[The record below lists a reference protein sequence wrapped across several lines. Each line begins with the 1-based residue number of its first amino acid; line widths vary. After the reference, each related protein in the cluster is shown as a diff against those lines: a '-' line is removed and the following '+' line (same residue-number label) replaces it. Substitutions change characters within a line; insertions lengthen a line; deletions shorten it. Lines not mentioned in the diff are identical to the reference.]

1 MQIALFTQDKSVQ
14 ALVTKVAGISGH
26 ACTTLAS
33 AKTTQDYL
41 QKEACDALIIDGTSS
56 GGITVLLSWV
66 RSHLPSSF
74 PVIALLPAEFEIIS
88 GAVNQGITDY
98 LVKPV
103 RQSELAL
110 RLRVALQR
118 VYPERFTSAPL
129 VFGNY
134 VFDEASHALTFRGNP
149 VELTHKEFALALLFF
164 RHLNRPLSRAFIVER
179 IWSRELEVSSRTI
192 DTHVSRV
199 RNKLR
204 LKPDNGFKL
213 APVYSFGYRLEE
225 VGGQAASS
233 NQAPS

>member
-1 MQIALFTQDKSVQ
+1 MQIALFTQDKAVQ

-33 AKTTQDYL
+33 AKMTQDYL

-56 GGITVLLSWV
+56 SDITMLLSWV

-74 PVIALLPAEFEIIS
+74 PVIALLPAEFEIIA
-88 GAVNQGITDY
+88 GVVKQEITDY

-110 RLRVALQR
+110 RLRVVLQR
-118 VYPERFTSAPL
+118 AYPERSTSAPL
-129 VFGNY
+129 VFGEY
-134 VFDEASHALTFRGNP
+134 VFDEASHALTIKGKP
-149 VELTHKEFALALLFF
+149 MELTHKEFALALLFF

-199 RNKLR
+199 RNKLE
-204 LKPDNGFKL
+204 LKPENGFKL

-225 VGGQAASS
+225 IGAQTGGS
-233 NQAPS
+233 NQPPS